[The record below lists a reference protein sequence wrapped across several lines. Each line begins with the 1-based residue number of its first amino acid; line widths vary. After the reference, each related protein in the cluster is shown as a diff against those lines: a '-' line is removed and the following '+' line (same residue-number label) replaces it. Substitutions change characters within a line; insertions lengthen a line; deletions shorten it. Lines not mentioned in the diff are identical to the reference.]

1 MTLYLIRHAE
11 PDYENDTITENGK
24 LQAAKLGTWFKE
36 IPLDELY
43 HSSMGRAKMTASFI
57 AKEKNITMTSLDWA
71 RELCWG
77 KADGNPYDS
86 ASPWMIKDSVIEKTH
101 SYPDGESWRDLV
113 EFSND
118 RVVSDIDAHCKNFD
132 DFLSSHGYKRENK
145 LYKAVSPNEK
155 SIAIVCHG
163 GTISTLISHLT
174 NTPFFQYISHMGSD
188 LTAVTKINFYG
199 KENDINPAQL
209 IYVNSQIHLGI
220 K

>member
-24 LQAAKLGTWFKE
+24 KQAAKLGTWFKD

-77 KADGNPYDS
+77 KANGNPYDS
-86 ASPWMIKDSVIEKTH
+86 ASPWMIKDSVIEKIH

>member
-24 LQAAKLGTWFKE
+24 KQAAKLGTWFKD

-86 ASPWMIKDSVIEKTH
+86 ASPWMIKDSVIEKIH

-163 GTISTLISHLT
+163 GTISTLISHLA
-174 NTPFFQYISHMGSD
+174 NVPFFQYISHMGSD